1 MDTHGLWILVKNF
14 FTSSLSTF
22 LIREV
27 GWSTNQPSDL
37 HEILRSHDLLSEKLL
52 LSKGKIHIFS
62 L

>member
-14 FTSSLSTF
+14 FYKQPF